1 MDPQS
6 IEAFS
11 AEGGDEG
18 GMDVEDGAGEAGDE
32 VRGENPQK
40 AQNNEWKYTAAGG
53 GGQGE
58 PLESPREVECE
69 RIPELNGDKLS

>member
-1 MDPQS
+1 MVGTGR
-6 IEAFS
+6 
-11 AEGGDEG
+11 EGSRWERQRENGSRIRYG
-18 GMDVEDGAGEAGDE
+18 VKT
-32 VRGENPQK
+32 GENPQK